1 MIRIAK
7 IKKTIPSVIKDV
19 EQLFLEMQNGIMTIR
34 NGLEV
39 SYKVKQALPHDP
51 ANLLFGYL
59 TRMKWKLMFVCKCL

>member
-19 EQLFLEMQNGIMTIR
+19 EQLFLEMQNGMTIR

-59 TRMKWKLMFVCKCL
+59 TRMK